1 MRLACFSQSNA
12 SKRLSPSTALTREA
26 IVCHSASLVF
36 NQTHASP
43 EISGVSCYFLPHV
56 PHSPR
61 TEYRSLGRSFDSP
74 LARTTQPYCS
84 CSRNETPGVK
94 YQPLW
99 SAHHFLSLPRE
110 RAPTLESPISCAS
123 EKRYSTA
130 FSQQTGQ
137 KAEGRCFDNCDWICC

>member
-12 SKRLSPSTALTREA
+12 SKRLSPSTVLTREA

-36 NQTHASP
+36 NQTHASL
-43 EISGVSCYFLPHV
+43 EISGVSCCFMPHV

-74 LARTTQPYCS
+74 LARTTQSYCS

-110 RAPTLESPISCAS
+110 RALTLQSLISCAS
-123 EKRYSTA
+123 EIHYTTA
-130 FSQQTGQ
+130 FSQQS
-137 KAEGRCFDNCDWICC
+137 KIKIMKLIN

>member
-12 SKRLSPSTALTREA
+12 SKRLALATALTREA

-36 NQTHASP
+36 SQTQASL
-43 EISGVSCYFLPHV
+43 EISSVSCCRFLTHV

-74 LARTTQPYCS
+74 LARTTQPCCS

-110 RAPTLESPISCAS
+110 RARTPASPVSGAS
-123 EKRYSTA
+123 ENHYTIA
-130 FSQQTGQ
+130 
-137 KAEGRCFDNCDWICC
+137 